1 MRKFQSISHSYI
13 CQLLCTFPE
22 VAKKKTNSFVHTST
36 LCLNHPT
43 FFICQMNF
51 SGMQGARRKA
61 LQSWS
66 SIQNTSLTLLHV
78 LEQVTQCSKMV
89 LPPCLQ
95 TLGPPPPVVCPV
107 RWHCLGTNHTDQWNN
122 AALHDLPQGFLYF
135 LLQGRGLQQCW
146 SYLLI
151 KWSTWTDP
159 LWLIYYSFLNAQ
171 SNSHLVL
178 TSLMGPP
185 CITHT
190 HRHMPSVP
198 STAECLNFNF
208 ILASCLD
215 SPQVHKDGST

>member
-1 MRKFQSISHSYI
+1 MSLSKSPNVLRWFCLLACKHWGLHLWLSALSDGTALGPITLTSEIMLPFMISHRVSYI
-13 CQLLCTFPE
+13 C
-22 VAKKKTNSFVHTST
+22 
-36 LCLNHPT
+36 
-43 FFICQMNF
+43 
-51 SGMQGARRKA
+51 
-61 LQSWS
+61 
-66 SIQNTSLTLLHV
+66 
-78 LEQVTQCSKMV
+78 
-89 LPPCLQ
+89 
-95 TLGPPPPVVCPV
+95 
-107 RWHCLGTNHTDQWNN
+107 
-122 AALHDLPQGFLYF
+122 